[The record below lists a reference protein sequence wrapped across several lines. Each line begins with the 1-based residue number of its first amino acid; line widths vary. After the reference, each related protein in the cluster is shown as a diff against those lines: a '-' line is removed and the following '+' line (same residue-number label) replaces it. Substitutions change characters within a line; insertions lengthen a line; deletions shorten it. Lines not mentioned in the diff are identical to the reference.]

1 MTSNWKTLVH
11 PDEALLVLGSLNAH
25 PQDRKIERSDVR
37 PVQAIFHGEEASPV
51 PFFDSWGK
59 FGASSFAW
67 HPEQPHILYFATDSG
82 VDATNELLKIDLQE
96 QRVTELPVAGLLDV
110 HEMTVIGETL
120 WLSNT
125 ASDELVA
132 FDLLQERVSRR
143 IGLSVQGTTPKITTH
158 STEPP
163 NGKPEVVDR
172 FHCNQVFEGTDGDLY
187 ALVHYAVGKQL
198 VRRATQ
204 KLVKRQGNGGIINLT
219 TGVATPLGLK
229 QPHSVRKVD
238 DCYWVL
244 NSGRSTVN
252 VYSPDW
258 ALLEAFPSRGWCR
271 GGNVSQRLGL
281 FYVGI
286 SEIRKRYLDLVP
298 DSQLAP
304 NMLQPISVETG
315 VPVGEMRLSG
325 LEQVNDVYVVS
336 KWIAQSLLELQ
347 TSDIELIQPAV

>member
-1 MTSNWKTLVH
+1 MTSDWKNLVH

-25 PQDRKIERSDVR
+25 PQDRKIGRSDVR

-51 PFFDSWGK
+51 SFFDSWGK

-67 HPEQPHILYFATDSG
+67 HPERPHILYFSTDSG
-82 VDATNELLKIDLQE
+82 VDATNELLKIDLKE
-96 QRVTELPVAGLLDV
+96 KRVTELPVAGLLDV

-120 WLSNT
+120 WISNT

-132 FDLLQERVSRR
+132 FDLSREQVSRR
-143 IGLSVQGTTPKITTH
+143 IKLSVQGTTPKITAH
-158 STEPP
+158 LTEPP
-163 NGKPEVVDR
+163 SGKPEVVDR
-172 FHCNQVFEGTDGDLY
+172 FHCNQMFEGIEGDLY

-204 KLVKRQGNGGIINLT
+204 KLVKRQGNGGVINLN
-219 TGVATPLGLK
+219 TGVVTPLGLK

-238 DCYWVL
+238 GHYWIL
-244 NSGRSTVN
+244 NSGRSAVN

-258 ALLEAFPSRGWCR
+258 GLQKTFSSRGWCR
-271 GGNVSQRLGL
+271 GGNVSQRLKL

-286 SEIRKRYLDLVP
+286 SEIRNRYLDLVP
-298 DSQLAP
+298 ASQLAP

-315 VPVGEMRLSG
+315 LPAGEMRLSG

-336 KWIAQSLLELQ
+336 KWTAQSLLELQ
-347 TSDIELIQPAV
+347 TSDLELIQPAV